1 MYQYIKSKFKWNPV
15 TIRIVWVILLVFS
28 FVFWYYSFKLFD
40 FIIKSVAAFIF
51 I

>member
-1 MYQYIKSKFKWNPV
+1 MYSYIKSKLKWNPV
-15 TIRIVWVILLVFS
+15 TIRIVWVMLLAFS

-40 FIIKSVAAFIF
+40 FVIKSATVFIF

>member
-1 MYQYIKSKFKWNPV
+1 MYQYIKSKLKWNPV
-15 TIRIVWVILLVFS
+15 TIRIVWVMLLAFS

-40 FIIKSVAAFIF
+40 FIIQYIIKFIY